1 MGLAGRVGVTP
12 EVLAITPTR
21 SMEGAGRGGLNFTFQ
36 RKYFK
41 LFLRPWRPFR
51 SLVVVFVVGNT
62 GERFKGCLPSDG
74 REGGGDGGGRKSL
87 KILIKMMPKHLDVLT
102 DLAGGLLVLA
112 DHVVRRVVDA
122 AAAEHE
128 AVHAH
133 P

>member
-74 REGGGDGGGRKSL
+74 REGGGGGGGRESL
-87 KILIKMMPKHLDVLT
+87 
-102 DLAGGLLVLA
+102 ACRLLVLA
-112 DHVVRRVVDA
+112 DHVVCTVVDA

-128 AVHAH
+128 AIHAH
-133 P
+133 S